1 MSKELHIPQEIDM
14 AAFISKEAHDLRSPF
29 NRALGFLKLV
39 LEGMD
44 GPISEQAKDDLMV
57 SYLNLLYT
65 LGLMNG
71 LIDMSRLER
80 GETEVVLDA
89 QSLDYILQK
98 TISEWQ
104 RKYHKENFVRIEYST
119 PNIEVKA
126 DEILVRHGIRH
137 WISYVNEFVQE
148 NVVIDMD
155 VEEQP
160 DICVLTIQ
168 SSGKKLSPPS
178 EGDLTLNGF
187 VAQKILELHR
197 GELLSLE
204 ETEQGALVQF
214 SLLKAL

>member
-1 MSKELHIPQEIDM
+1 MTKELQIPQEIDV

-71 LIDMSRLER
+71 LVDMARLGR
-80 GETEVVLDA
+80 GESEVTLDF
-89 QSLDYILQK
+89 QSMDYVLQK

-104 RKYHKENFVRIEYST
+104 RKYHKENFVQIEYST
-119 PNIEVKA
+119 PEIQIEA
-126 DEILVRHGIRH
+126 DEIMIRHGIRY

-148 NVVIDMD
+148 NVVIHLD
-155 VEEQP
+155 VEEQT
-160 DICVLTIQ
+160 DSCLLTIQ
-168 SSGKKLSPPS
+168 SSGKKLSPPAES
-178 EGDLTLNGF
+178 DLMLNGY
-187 VAQKILELHR
+187 AAKKILELHR

-204 ETEQGALVQF
+204 ETEQGAMVKF
-214 SLLKAL
+214 SLPKTS